1 MKNQPTPSD
10 EVLTGLVERVTYQNA
25 ENGFYPR
32 AILLSAASAARS
44 PASQAPPT
52 VPKPPVIASQAQRIA
67 GEFDR
72 DVVIAAQPKLT
83 NRLNVAFR
91 QFGIKPDLSRRE
103 HSRRG
108 SDDYCTG
115 AQVAPYGLDLDPF
128 ATPIDALHRRRK
140 LDRQTGSELG
150 QQRANPLTAEGADV
164 ALRRSG
170 DIRRG
175 YLVEI
180 FAASEGSQHE
190 FHGRTPVAKVLR
202 QRLRAG
208 DIGPAARSVVD
219 GAIAAHEIRQ
229 EILHLPFPR
238 VAPRDAQPLARR

>member
-1 MKNQPTPSD
+1 MTTIMKSEPTPPD
-10 EVLTGLVERVTYQNA
+10 REVLTGLADRV
-25 ENGFYPR
+25 
-32 AILLSAASAARS
+32 
-44 PASQAPPT
+44 
-52 VPKPPVIASQAQRIA
+52 
-67 GEFDR
+67 
-72 DVVIAAQPKLT
+72 
-83 NRLNVAFR
+83 NVAFR

-150 QQRANPLTAEGADV
+150 QQRANPLTAEGVDV

-170 DIRRG
+170 DIHRG

-180 FAASEGSQHE
+180 FAARERPQHE
-190 FHGRTPVAKVLR
+190 FHGRAPVAKVLR

-208 DIGPAARSVVD
+208 DIGPATRSVVD

-229 EILHLPFPR
+229 EILHFPFPR
-238 VAPRDAQPLARR
+238 VAQPDAQPLGGAA